1 MATSGLTIVRK
12 RNPKRLVIRVDAT
25 MQSYLRKIRTQC
37 GNWHTHELFRHILH
51 YAIKRTHLEFLD
63 ARRIGALTDSPI
75 IGRITPKGECKLAF
89 YLPDYAVHNPL
100 DDLADSGI
108 VVFEDGLA
116 EE

>member
-1 MATSGLTIVRK
+1 MSGLTIVQQK
-12 RNPKRLVIRVDAT
+12 NPKRLVIRVDAAV
-25 MQSYLRKIRTQC
+25 QSHLQQIRTQRDD
-37 GNWHTHELFRHILH
+37 WHTHELFQRTLR

-75 IGRITPKGECKLAF
+75 IGRVTPKGECKLAF